1 MKPGQLK
8 ANHSPGKAALPAATS
23 SPARQPRSERT
34 APTST
39 VPMEENNPD
48 EGLTEPTRQ
57 TSARA
62 PTVVNAN
69 SVESV
74 TIRNLQDIRA
84 ALGMTSTSPCQEKNH
99 RPSRGGT

>member
-23 SPARQPRSERT
+23 SPARQPRTKR
-34 APTST
+34 AHPTST

-62 PTVVNAN
+62 STVVNAN
-69 SVESV
+69 SVQSL
-74 TIRNLQDIRA
+74 TIRNLQASLTQLQNKTTAEQA
-84 ALGMTSTSPCQEKNH
+84 AARKQTG
-99 RPSRGGT
+99 